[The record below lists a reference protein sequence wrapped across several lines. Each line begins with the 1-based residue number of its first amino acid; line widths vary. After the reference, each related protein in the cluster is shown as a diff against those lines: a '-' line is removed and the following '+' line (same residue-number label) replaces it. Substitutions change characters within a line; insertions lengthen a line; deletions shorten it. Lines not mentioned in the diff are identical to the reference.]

1 LSDCFRAYWA
11 EASDLTPQA
20 FVGQKCPTHT
30 GLETRYILSVRE
42 LVRQNLRFFG
52 LGTAAALLLRLL
64 FVIFVPK
71 VTADSTFY
79 ADIAKNWLL
88 YGIYARTYD
97 AGIIS
102 PTFARLPGYPAF
114 LALVFAIFG
123 LDNYKA
129 VLAIQVVV
137 DVATCFVMAD
147 LARRCI
153 SARAAKATFLLTALC
168 PFLAQYSAAA
178 LTETLEIF
186 FTALAL
192 DYAVIGLDGL
202 QRRNLRP
209 WAWCGACVAAC
220 ILLRPDGGL
229 LLLAIGA
236 YLGILLIRTLRLG
249 NSAMPIVRAGL
260 MVAAC
265 ALAPLAVWGARN
277 LHTLHRAE
285 FLAPRYANEVDE
297 FIPVGFNRWVN
308 TWIADY
314 TSTEEIYWNVPGDKV
329 DVDNLPA
336 RAFDTPEQREATAAA
351 LDEYNQKLNI
361 NAQLDQKFAALA
373 EERIRS
379 HPLRYYLVLPAL
391 KIADMWLRP
400 RTELLPS
407 DTRWYEFDDDTKW
420 LVLAL
425 GLGVVNLLYI
435 LAAVAGLARGGPIA
449 WVGLPLTYVL
459 LRSLFLGT
467 MGNPE
472 ARYTL
477 ECYPCIILMASALW
491 YMARASSADS
501 TVPHSPSLA

>member
-1 LSDCFRAYWA
+1 
-11 EASDLTPQA
+11 
-20 FVGQKCPTHT
+20 
-30 GLETRYILSVRE
+30 VRQ
-42 LVRQNLRFFG
+42 LVRQNFRFFG
-52 LGTAAALLLRLL
+52 VATAAALLVRLL
-64 FVIFVPK
+64 FAIFVPK

-97 AGIIS
+97 AGVIN
-102 PTFARLPGYPAF
+102 PTLARLPGYPAF
-114 LALVFAIFG
+114 LAFVFAIFG
-123 LDNYKA
+123 VDNFKV
-129 VLAIQVVV
+129 VLAIQVWV

-153 SARAAKATFLLTALC
+153 SDRAAKAAFILTALC

-192 DYAVIGLDGL
+192 DSAVIGLDRL
-202 QRRNLRP
+202 QTRELKP
-209 WAWCGACVAAC
+209 WVWCGVCVATC

-236 YLGILLIRTLRLG
+236 YLGILLIRAKRRRD
-249 NSAMPIVRAGL
+249 SAMPVVRAGL
-260 MVAAC
+260 IVAAC
-265 ALAPLAVWGARN
+265 ALAPLAVWGVRN

-285 FLAPRYANEVDE
+285 FLAPRYANEAEE
-297 FIPVGFNRWVN
+297 FVPIGFNRWVN

-314 TSTEEIYWNVPGDKV
+314 TSTEEVYWNVPGDKV
-329 DVDNLPA
+329 DINNLPS
-336 RAFDTPEQREATAAA
+336 RAFDSSEQRDATEAV
-351 LDEYNQKLNI
+351 LDEYNQALNI
-361 NAQLDQKFAALA
+361 NPQLDQKFAKLA
-373 EERIRS
+373 EERVRA
-379 HPLRYYLVLPAL
+379 HPLRYYLGLPAM

-400 RTELLPS
+400 RTELLPPDS
-407 DTRWYEFDDDTKW
+407 RWYEFDDDTKW
-420 LVLAL
+420 LALAI
-425 GLGVVNLLYI
+425 GLGIVNLFYI
-435 LAAVAGLARGGPIA
+435 LAAVAGMIRGGPIA
-449 WVGLPLTYVL
+449 WMGLPVMYVV

-491 YMARASSADS
+491 YMSRASSVD
-501 TVPHSPSLA
+501 